1 MATTVRIP
9 ERRDHTRQGDRV
21 ANLLATM
28 YGGRPE
34 TWRLRIY
41 ETQRYGLAILD
52 GFHTVNALDRRAA
65 WFQPLLAAH
74 NVGLIRDE
82 WDALMWDHFAAD
94 QLDDHARL
102 DFLAG
107 RTPDA
112 DRRWAHSLTQSL
124 DLTQRVLRHL
134 QSRRSV

>member
-1 MATTVRIP
+1 MATRVQPTR
-9 ERRDHTRQGDRV
+9 ERDHTRSGDRV
-21 ANLLATM
+21 AHLLSTM

-41 ETQRYGLAILD
+41 ETQRHGLKILD
-52 GFHTVNALDRRAA
+52 GFHAIESAERRAA

-74 NVGLIRDE
+74 DAGLVRDE
-82 WDALMWDHFAAD
+82 WDALMFDHFCAD
-94 QLDDHARL
+94 QLDDHARI

-134 QSRRSV
+134 QQRRSV